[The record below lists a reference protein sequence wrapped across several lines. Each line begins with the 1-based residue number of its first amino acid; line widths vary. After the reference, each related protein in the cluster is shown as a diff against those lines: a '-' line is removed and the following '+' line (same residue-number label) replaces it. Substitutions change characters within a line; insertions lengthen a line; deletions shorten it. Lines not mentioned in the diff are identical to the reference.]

1 VGGAS
6 SAHGTPG
13 ATGLQSSPARSEE
26 EEDDETKPMRGSP
39 EHKRRWSGSVTVM
52 KISGS
57 SSSGM
62 RGRGAGCSGGRSH
75 LL

>member
-39 EHKRRWSGSVTVM
+39 EHERR
-52 KISGS
+52 
-57 SSSGM
+57 
-62 RGRGAGCSGGRSH
+62 
-75 LL
+75 